1 MVKNDPKVLVC
12 GGTGLVG
19 SAIIRELLGRGYR
32 NVVGSYFS
40 RDPSKVFASHLRN
53 HPSLSFTRLDLTR
66 QAGVES
72 FFSSQGPSHVYL
84 AAAKVGGILANNTY
98 PAEFIYRNLAIET
111 NVIHYAYEHGVEKLL
126 FLGSSCIYPKFAPQ
140 PMKEECLLDGKLE
153 PTNEPYAIAKIAGI
167 KMCAAYNRQYG
178 TDFLAVMPTNLYGP
192 HDRFDLVNSHV
203 LPALIR
209 KFHLARLLA
218 RGDFDMILKD
228 LEIFGNSIGKG
239 ERGQETE
246 EGVDVSR
253 LSSHLSSF
261 GIYPDRL
268 VLWGTG
274 SPRREFLHVDD
285 LARAC
290 VYLMENYHASEI
302 GEFVNI
308 GVGEDISIKDLAYMV
323 RGIVGFDGEI
333 SWDTSRPDGT
343 PRKLLDVSRIRA
355 LGWEPRIPLKEGI
368 ADTYRWYL
376 QTLAQH
382 TVEREAKS

>member
-1 MVKNDPKVLVC
+1 MVKNNPKVLVC

-40 RDPSKVFASHLRN
+40 RDPSKIFASLLTN
-53 HPSLSFTRLDLTR
+53 HPSLSFTRLDLTV

-72 FFSSQGPSHVYL
+72 SFSSQKPTYVYL

-98 PAEFIYRNLAIET
+98 PAEFIYSNLAVET
-111 NVIHYAYEHGVEKLL
+111 NVIHSAYKHGVEKLL

-140 PMKEECLLDGKLE
+140 PMKEEYLLDGKLE

-192 HDRFDLVNSHV
+192 HDKFDLVNSHV

-218 RGDFDMILKD
+218 KGDFDTILKD
-228 LEIFGNSIGKG
+228 LELFGNSIGI
-239 ERGQETE
+239 EDRGQETE
-246 EGVDVSR
+246 DEVDASRFPSPVSR
-253 LSSHLSSF
+253 IPSHLSSF
-261 GIYPDRL
+261 GIYPDKL

-274 SPRREFLHVDD
+274 NPRREFLHVDD

-290 VYLMENYHASEI
+290 VYLMENCHASEI

-308 GVGEDISIKDLAYMV
+308 GMGEDIPIKDLADMV
-323 RGIVGFDGEI
+323 REIVGFDGET
-333 SWDTSRPDGT
+333 SWDTSKPDGT

-355 LGWEPRIPLKEGI
+355 LGWEPRVSLKEGI
-368 ADTYRWYL
+368 TDTYKWYL
-376 QTLAQH
+376 QTLAQ
-382 TVEREAKS
+382 